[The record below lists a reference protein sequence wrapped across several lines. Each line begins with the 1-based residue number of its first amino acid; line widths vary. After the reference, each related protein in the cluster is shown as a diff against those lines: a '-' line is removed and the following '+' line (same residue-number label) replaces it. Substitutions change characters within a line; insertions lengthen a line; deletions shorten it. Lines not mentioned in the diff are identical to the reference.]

1 MVLAGQM
8 RAAGHYVV
16 AVGGQKGGTGKS
28 TVAQAVAVEQ
38 ARAGSAVMLADLDL
52 GQAASVEWAKR
63 RAAAGLVPAID
74 ARLTSQRKVWELAE
88 LCSLLVIDA
97 GRGSDRAS
105 ILELAQRS
113 DLLVLTSDTNLIEL
127 EPTVLLMR
135 ELVGHGVHGDKIVIA
150 LVKVIDREREKEAR
164 AYLGEVGLEALT
176 PSLGWSKAMHD
187 IGLDGR
193 AVSEVAN
200 RALATQAAAF
210 VGGIVGQLERVTGRA
225 PRRSVA
231 VAQAARMRQGRERE

>member
-1 MVLAGQM
+1 M
-8 RAAGHYVV
+8 V

-52 GQAASVEWAKR
+52 GQAASVEWARR
-63 RAAAGLVPAID
+63 RAATGLVPFID
-74 ARLTSQRKVWELAE
+74 ARLTAQRKVWELVD
-88 LCSLLVIDA
+88 LCTLLVIDA
-97 GRGSDRAS
+97 GPRSDLVS
-105 ILELAQRS
+105 LLELAQRS

-127 EPTVLLMR
+127 EPTVLLTR
-135 ELVGHGVHGDKIVIA
+135 ELVGRGIAGEKIAIA

-164 AYLGEVGLEALT
+164 AYLGEAGLEALT

-193 AVSEVAN
+193 AVTEVTN

-210 VGGIVGQLERVTGRA
+210 VGGIVGHLERVTGRG

-231 VAQAARMRQGRERE
+231 VAQAARTRQGRERE